1 MNNCFLDQMNNLRPK
16 CYEIVKP
23 FILGSALNIFLEWF
37 HMMGHIITLPY
48 DFDETLY
55 LQL

>member
-1 MNNCFLDQMNNLRPK
+1 MNNLGPR